1 MGKPR
6 QGKNGSSDIMH
17 VQMVGTRIRAARQ
30 SRNLSLTELAG
41 RAEISAATLSRIERD
56 KQNLDLGLFLTLTRI
71 LKLTPHEVLG
81 DVSDEEG
88 VDPLVRAITGM
99 QTGERAQLWRSLTAE
114 RKTHRSRKND
124 GRQVVNEVE
133 ELLAQVD
140 FIRGEIESVQKRL
153 RRR

>member
-1 MGKPR
+1 M
-6 QGKNGSSDIMH
+6 QA
-17 VQMVGTRIRAARQ
+17 VMVGNRIRVARQ

-88 VDPLVRAITGM
+88 VDPLVRAISGM
-99 QTGERAQLWRSLTAE
+99 QTGERA
-114 RKTHRSRKND
+114 
-124 GRQVVNEVE
+124 
-133 ELLAQVD
+133 
-140 FIRGEIESVQKRL
+140 
-153 RRR
+153 

>member
-1 MGKPR
+1 
-6 QGKNGSSDIMH
+6 
-17 VQMVGTRIRAARQ
+17 MVGTRIRAARQ

-41 RAEISAATLSRIERD
+41 RADISAATLSRIERD

-81 DVSDEEG
+81 DDIDEEG
-88 VDPLVRAITGM
+88 VDPLVRAISGLETGD
-99 QTGERAQLWRSLTAE
+99 RAQLWRSLTAE
-114 RKTHRSRKND
+114 RKAHRTKKND

>member
-1 MGKPR
+1 M
-6 QGKNGSSDIMH
+6 QAL
-17 VQMVGTRIRAARQ
+17 MVGNRIRVARQ

-81 DVSDEEG
+81 DVEDEEG
-88 VDPLVRAITGM
+88 VDPLVRAISGM
-99 QTGERAQLWRSLTAE
+99 QTGERAQLWRSLAAE
-114 RKTHRSRKND
+114 RKTHRSRKDN
-124 GRQVVNEVE
+124 GRAVANEVD

-153 RRR
+153 RKR

>member
-1 MGKPR
+1 
-6 QGKNGSSDIMH
+6 MH
-17 VQMVGTRIRAARQ
+17 VLMVGNRIREARQ

-81 DVSDEEG
+81 DDVDEEG
-88 VDPLVRAITGM
+88 VDPLVRAISGM
-99 QTGERAQLWRSLTAE
+99 QTGERAQLWRSLAAE
-114 RKTHRSRKND
+114 RKTHRARKND
-124 GRQVVNEVE
+124 GRAVVNEVE

>member
-6 QGKNGSSDIMH
+6 QGKSGSSDIMH
-17 VQMVGTRIRAARQ
+17 VLMVGNRIRAARQ

-71 LKLTPHEVLG
+71 LKLTPHDVLG
-81 DVSDEEG
+81 DAADEEG
-88 VDPLVRAITGM
+88 VDPLVRAISGM
-99 QTGERAQLWRSLTAE
+99 QTGERAQLWRSLAAE
-114 RKTHRSRKND
+114 RKTHRSHKND
-124 GRQVVNEVE
+124 GRAVVNEVE

>member
-1 MGKPR
+1 MGKAR
-6 QGKNGSSDIMH
+6 QGQTGSSDTMQA
-17 VQMVGTRIRAARQ
+17 VRVGNRIRVARQ

-41 RAEISAATLSRIERD
+41 RADISAATLSRIERD

-81 DVSDEEG
+81 DETDEEG
-88 VDPLVRAITGM
+88 VDPLVRTISGM
-99 QTGERAQLWRSLTAE
+99 ETGERAQLWRSLAAE
-114 RKTHRSRKND
+114 RKTHRGKKND
-124 GRQVVNEVE
+124 GRAVVNEVD

>member
-6 QGKNGSSDIMH
+6 QGDNGSSGNMQ

-41 RAEISAATLSRIERD
+41 RADISAATLSRIERD

-81 DVSDEEG
+81 DDEEG
-88 VDPLVRAITGM
+88 VDPLVRAISGM
-99 QTGERAQLWRSLTAE
+99 QTGDRAQLWRSLAAE

-124 GRQVVNEVE
+124 ARQVVNEVD

-153 RRR
+153 RHR